1 MARLELISA
10 HVRALR
16 EGDDA
21 TKTEAVLALRQ
32 IASAVNLITSFANR
46 VAIVEAGGIP
56 PLVQLLR
63 DGNAEA
69 IEAAAW
75 ALNILAMTVGN
86 EVLIADA
93 GGISPLVDLLRD
105 GIARAKEWA
114 AAALG
119 RLANNN
125 AANKAL
131 IADEGGIPLFLDVF
145 RDKRGPFESAK
156 RALRN
161 LAINND
167 ANAVAIAAAVGLE
180 AFVEL
185 AQRGS
190 VTVFETSVQDNVTVF
205 ETSFLDNAGVAA
217 KRKAALV
224 VAALLGDCVPDS
236 ARGRV
241 PYDVNAAIVSF
252 L

>member
-1 MARLELISA
+1 MAQLELISA

-32 IASAVNLITSFANR
+32 IASAVNLITSPANR

-69 IEAAAW
+69 KEAAAW
-75 ALNILAMTVGN
+75 ALNILTFTDGN
-86 EVLIADA
+86 KVLIADA

-105 GIARAKEWA
+105 GTRAKECA

-131 IADEGGIPLFLDVF
+131 IADEGGIPLLLDVF
-145 RDKRGPFESAK
+145 RDKRGGPFETAK
-156 RALRN
+156 RTLCC
-161 LAINND
+161 LAHNSP
-167 ANAVAIAAAVGLE
+167 ANAIATAAAVSLKTL
-180 AFVEL
+180 VEL
-185 AQRGS
+185 AQRGTL
-190 VTVFETSVQDNVTVF
+190 TVDGAPLFEPWSLLF
-205 ETSFLDNAGVAA
+205 PYGVAA
-217 KRKAALV
+217 KREAALV

-241 PYDVNAAIVSF
+241 PFEIKAVIVSF
-252 L
+252 LL